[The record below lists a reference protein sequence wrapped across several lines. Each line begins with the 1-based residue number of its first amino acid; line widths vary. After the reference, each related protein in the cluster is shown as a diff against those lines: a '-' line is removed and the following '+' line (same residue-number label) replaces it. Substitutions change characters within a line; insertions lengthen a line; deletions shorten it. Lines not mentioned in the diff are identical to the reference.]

1 MAAKPPTFPRRWRIR
16 LRACAAAAVVWAAAG
31 PIGAREVWKMSPAEF
46 AQSPAGRAR
55 LDLATFDPV
64 RLGAA
69 IFHETNRVRRELN
82 LPSFH
87 HLDRLDRAADIQA
100 TTNALNHDASHH
112 NAIPRVALPND
123 RVQHV
128 GLRPRIVAENAALV
142 PLLDLDLSHG
152 YVEKQE
158 DGTRV
163 ILDGQTL
170 REAPPHTYASFA
182 AALVRSWMASP
193 PHRANI
199 VNPQLTF
206 LGCSG
211 RPTKVLG
218 GFDMVACIQ
227 EFYTPL
233 TRD

>member
-1 MAAKPPTFPRRWRIR
+1 MVAAQPHSPLRRPAA
-16 LRACAAAAVVWAAAG
+16 LRACAVAAVLLAALG
-31 PIGAREVWKMSPAEF
+31 PVGAREVWKMSPAEF

-100 TTNALNHDASHH
+100 TNNALNQDASHH

-152 YVEKQE
+152 YVEKKE
-158 DGTRV
+158 GGTRV

-170 REAPPHTYASFA
+170 QEVPPHTYASFA
-182 AALVRSWMASP
+182 AALVRSWMASA

-199 VNPQLTF
+199 VNPELTF

-211 RPTKVLG
+211 RPSKALG

-227 EFYTPL
+227 EFYTPQ